1 MVVGV
6 SIQGPD
12 LANALACMNSQC
24 DPETSNGLR
33 TLFGNTNSLFHPCKH
48 ANGTDIDRSRQFMCR
63 NESRTAARVSV
74 ATDAL
79 IDQVAALPEVA
90 GVPGVVGALQA
101 LDLEDHAR
109 LTSVTPNQIATTLV
123 TTIEDV
129 KQEPVS
135 PDTVE
140 DIARIVAFEFG
151 FIPVGHQHHRPDTGE
166 AGVSP
171 YDPQNPLTW
180 KPYQIKRK
188 EQPLPR
194 QILTKVGSRTADFS
208 VVGPIAER
216 VQGIEPAM
224 ANQAKEIFTNPGII
238 IVIVLII
245 ALILANVASSMRP
258 KIVQPS
264 LPRYGSRLPLIPE

>member
-24 DPETSNGLR
+24 DPEISNGLR

-79 IDQVAALPEVA
+79 IDKVAALPELA
-90 GVPGVVGALQA
+90 GVPEIKSALQA
-101 LDLEDHAR
+101 LDLDNHAR
-109 LTSVTPNQIATTLV
+109 LTSVTPNQIATTVV
-123 TTIEDV
+123 TTIEDIR
-129 KQEPVS
+129 QEPVS

-140 DIARIVAFEFG
+140 NIAQIVAFEFA
-151 FIPVGHQHHRPDTGE
+151 FIPVVHQHHRPDTGE

-194 QILTKVGSRTADFS
+194 QILSGVGSRTADFS
-208 VVGPIAER
+208 VVSPIAER

-224 ANQAKEIFTNPGII
+224 ASESLKNTGVIF
-238 IVIVLII
+238 VILAVGLLLANI
-245 ALILANVASSMRP
+245 ALTKLR
-258 KIVQPS
+258 
-264 LPRYGSRLPLIPE
+264 